1 MDENSIRYY
10 LHNGFMRVIHRVM
23 DEESN
28 KKKSIWDIEEL
39 LQEDVVDYGQVTYE
53 E

>member
-1 MDENSIRYY
+1 
-10 LHNGFMRVIHRVM
+10 MRVIHRVM

-39 LQEDVVDYGQVTYE
+39 LQEDVVDYGEVTYE